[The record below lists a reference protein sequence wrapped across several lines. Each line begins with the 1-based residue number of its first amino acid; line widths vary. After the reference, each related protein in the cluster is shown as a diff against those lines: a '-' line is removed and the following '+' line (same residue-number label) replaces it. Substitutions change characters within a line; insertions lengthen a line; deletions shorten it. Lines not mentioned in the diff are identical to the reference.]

1 MVNYLFALLI
11 ILGFIISIFSGNLD
25 KLGTAAIESANDA
38 AKMCIGLVGSYA
50 LWLGFINVLKQ
61 AGILQK
67 MASGLGKLLESLFKG
82 VKRGSEAAQYI
93 SLNLCANFLGMG
105 NAATPFGLRAMEEMQ
120 KLNQNKHI
128 MTDAMCMFIIINASS
143 IELLPLSVISLR
155 TSLGSQAG
163 GVIILPTI
171 LATSVSTLVGI
182 LCAKVFA
189 GRK

>member
-1 MVNYLFALLI
+1 MINYLFALLI

-25 KLGTAAIESANDA
+25 KLGTTAIESANDA
-38 AKMCIGLVGSYA
+38 AKMCIGLIGSYA
-50 LWLGFINVLKQ
+50 LWLGLINILRQ

-67 MASGLGKLLESLFKG
+67 MANGLGKILEALFQG

-120 KLNQNKHI
+120 KLNRNKLI
-128 MTDAMCMFIIINASS
+128 MTNAMCMFIIINASS
-143 IELLPLSVISLR
+143 IELLPLNVIALR
-155 TSLGSQAG
+155 TSLGSQMS